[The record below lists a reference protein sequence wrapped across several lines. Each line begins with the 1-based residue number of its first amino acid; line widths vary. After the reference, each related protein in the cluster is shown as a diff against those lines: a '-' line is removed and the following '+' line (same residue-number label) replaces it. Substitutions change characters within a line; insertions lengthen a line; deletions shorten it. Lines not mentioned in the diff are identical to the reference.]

1 MILTGGRKVFSVELN
16 SDRDVALARRRIGDF
31 MKEQGSRD
39 LMQTRFV
46 TAVSEIARNAVTHGR
61 GGSIAVFS
69 FPDGRRI
76 GIECRDSGPGILDIG
91 AAMTDGFS
99 TRGSLGR
106 GLGGAKRLS
115 SDFEIESTPE
125 SGTVVRMT
133 GLLQTRR

>member
-1 MILTGGRKVFSVELN
+1 MILSGGRKAFSVELK
-16 SDRDVALARRRIGDF
+16 SDRDVALARRRVGDF

-46 TAVSEIARNAVTHGR
+46 TAVSEIARNAVLHGG
-61 GGSIAVFS
+61 GGSITVYS
-69 FPDGRRI
+69 FDDRRRI
-76 GIECRDSGPGILDIG
+76 GIECRDSGPGIADIE

-115 SDFEIESTPE
+115 SAFEIESAP
-125 SGTVVRMT
+125 GTGTAVRMT